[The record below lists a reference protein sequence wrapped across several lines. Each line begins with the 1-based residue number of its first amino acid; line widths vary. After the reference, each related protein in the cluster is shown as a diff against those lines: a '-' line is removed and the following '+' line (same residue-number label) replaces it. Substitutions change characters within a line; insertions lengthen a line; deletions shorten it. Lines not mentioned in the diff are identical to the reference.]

1 MIIRILTATLA
12 LFAWSAVSAFAEDV
26 VEVTGGTFKYPLTI
40 EVTSG
45 SKKIPMKLTGAAM
58 RKKAIFNVYTIGS
71 YIQADARVTSAEELA
86 SADVLKQLH
95 LVMERTVSGKEMA
108 TAFHDAIRAN
118 YPTEFSEDLD
128 KFMELMRAQTAEKG
142 DHVWITHIPGVGIHV
157 NLVGKKAETI
167 RNPKFSKAVWDIYLG
182 PKNVGEAVKKGLTAR
197 LDK

>member
-1 MIIRILTATLA
+1 MGAA
-12 LFAWSAVSAFAEDV
+12 AFAEEV
-26 VEVTGGTFKYPLTI
+26 VEVTGGSFKYPLHI

-45 SKKIPMKLTGAAM
+45 NKKIPEKLTGAAM

-71 YIQADARVTSAEELA
+71 YIQVDANVHSAEELA

-95 LVMERTVSGKEMA
+95 IVMERTVSGKEMA

-118 YPTEFSEDLD
+118 YPTEFQEDLE
-128 KFMELMRAQTAEKG
+128 KFMDLMRAQTAEKG
-142 DHVWITHIPGVGIHV
+142 DHVWITHIPNVGIHV

-167 RNPKFSKAVWDIYLG
+167 MNPKFSKAVWDIYLG
-182 PKNVGEAVKKGLTAR
+182 PKNVGEPVKKGLTSR